1 MTRTPTDSPD
11 LQRYDTYPK
20 LLAYNAQHWPDAV
33 ALREKE
39 FGIWNEYTWRDY
51 EYAVELF
58 TLGLLDLGVQ
68 PGDIIGI
75 VGDNRPE
82 WVQCEIAVH
91 AAGALSLGIYQ
102 DSLGE
107 EVHYLLE
114 YGGVKVVMCE
124 DEEQVD
130 KILQIADA
138 CPALAHII
146 YHDPRGMRKYDD
158 PRLISQ
164 KTLFERAEVLRTQ
177 APERYRALVEAGQ
190 GETPSM
196 LITTSGTTSRP
207 KLVMFQSRSFLDHTA
222 AYLRADPKYAGD
234 NYVSVLPLPWIM
246 EQVYSLAQSL
256 IARMTVNFVEETE
269 TMMDD
274 LREIGP
280 NFVLLAPRVWESI
293 AADVKA
299 RMMEASLLKRLMFRL
314 GMKTGMAH
322 LERHDRPSRLA
333 NFLLFRALRD
343 RLGFSHLHSAAT
355 GGAAL
360 GPDTFKFFLAM
371 GVPLRQIYGQTEM
384 AGVYTSHQ
392 AGDIDFDSV
401 GVAFD
406 NTRLKIDQ
414 PDENGVGEVLVQS
427 SGMFLGYYK
436 NEQAKAETVHDG
448 WMRTGDAGY
457 IKPDSGHLVV
467 IDRLADL
474 AVTSVGDRFS
484 PMYAENRLK
493 FSPFIAEAVIL
504 GHGRPY
510 LAAMICIRYGIL
522 SKWAEHRGVSFTNY
536 TNLSAQPQVYA
547 MIQDE
552 IEQLNASLPT
562 WQRVR
567 KFLLLYKELDP
578 DDGELTRT
586 RKIRRKVVQEKY
598 ADIIDAIY
606 SDRESVHVDTV
617 ITFQDGTQSQIVTDL
632 RVVDLGDAVS
642 GADRKP
648 QPVAAT
654 A

>member
-1 MTRTPTDSPD
+1 MTRTPTEYPD
-11 LQRYDTYPK
+11 LGRFDTYPK
-20 LLAYNAQHWPDAV
+20 LLSYNAQHWPDEV

-39 FGIWNEYTWRDY
+39 FGIWNEYTWKDY
-51 EYAVELF
+51 ERAVELF
-58 TLGLLDLGVQ
+58 TLGLIDMGIR
-68 PGDIIGI
+68 PGEIVGI

-91 AAGALSLGIYQ
+91 AAGGLSLGIYQ

-107 EVHYLLE
+107 EVQYLID
-114 YGGVKVVMCE
+114 YGQVRIVMCE

-130 KILQIADA
+130 KILQIADV
-138 CPALAHII
+138 CPTLEHII
-146 YHDPRGMRKYDD
+146 YHDPRGLRKYDD
-158 PRLISQ
+158 PRLVSQ
-164 KTLFERAEVLRTQ
+164 QALFERAEFLRAQ
-177 APERYRALVEAGQ
+177 DPQRYRALVEAGQ
-190 GETPSM
+190 GKAPSM
-196 LITTSGTTSRP
+196 LITTSGTTSKP
-207 KLVMFQSRSFLDHTA
+207 KLVMFDSHSFLDHTA

-246 EQVYSLAQSL
+246 EQVYSVAQSL
-256 IARMTVNFVEETE
+256 ITRMTINFVEETE

-293 AADVKA
+293 AADVQA
-299 RMMEASLLKRLMFRL
+299 RMMEASRLKRLMFRL
-314 GMKTGMAH
+314 GMKIGMTH
-322 LERHDRPSRLA
+322 LERHGTPSRLA
-333 NFLLFRALRD
+333 GFLLLRALKD
-343 RLGFSHLHSAAT
+343 RIGFSYLHSAAT

-384 AGVYTSHQ
+384 AGVYTGHQ
-392 AGDIDFDSV
+392 ADDVDFDSV

-406 NTRLKIDQ
+406 NTTLRIDQ
-414 PDENGVGEVLVQS
+414 ADENGVGEVLVQS

-436 NEQAKAETVHDG
+436 NEQATAETVRDG
-448 WMRTGDAGY
+448 WMYTGDAGY
-457 IKPDSGHLVV
+457 IKPDNGHLVV
-467 IDRLADL
+467 IDRMSDL

-484 PMYAENRLK
+484 PMYVENKLK

-504 GHGRPY
+504 GHERPY

-522 SKWAEHRGVSFTNY
+522 SKWAEHRGISFTNY

-547 MIQDE
+547 MIQRE
-552 IEQLNASLPT
+552 IEQLNASLPA

-598 ADIIDAIY
+598 ADIIEAVY
-606 SDRESVHVDTV
+606 GDRESVHVDTV

-632 RVVDLGDAVS
+632 RVVDLGGGAQDA
-642 GADRKP
+642 ALKP

>member
-1 MTRTPTDSPD
+1 MNPASHWPD
-11 LQRYDTYPK
+11 LQQHDTYPK
-20 LLAYNAQHWPDAV
+20 LLAHNARHWPDDV

-39 FGIWNEYTWRDY
+39 FGIWNEVTWRDY
-51 EYAVELF
+51 EAAVELF
-58 TLGLLDLGVQ
+58 TLGLLELGVQ
-68 PGDIIGI
+68 PGDIVGI

-91 AAGALSLGIYQ
+91 AAGAMSLGIYQ
-102 DSLGE
+102 DSMGE
-107 EVHYLLE
+107 EVQYLLQ
-114 YGGVKVVMCE
+114 YGQVQVVMCE

-130 KILQIADA
+130 KILQIADD
-138 CPALAHII
+138 CPDVRHII
-146 YHDPRGMRKYDD
+146 YHDPRGMRKYPD

-164 KTLFERAEVLRTQ
+164 HALFEQARAVRQRE
-177 APERYRALVEAGQ
+177 PERYRRLVESGP
-190 GETPSM
+190 GERPSM

-246 EQVYSLAQSL
+246 EQVYALAQSL
-256 IARMTVNFVEETE
+256 ITRMTVNFVEESE
-269 TMMDD
+269 TMMQD

-299 RMMEASLLKRLMFRL
+299 RMMEASRIKQWMYAL
-314 GMKTGMAH
+314 GMKIGMPH
-322 LERHDRPSRLA
+322 LERHGRPSRLA
-333 NFLLFRALRD
+333 HVLLFRALRD

-384 AGVYTSHQ
+384 AGVYTGHQ
-392 AGDIDFDSV
+392 PDDLDFDSV
-401 GVAFD
+401 GVPFD
-406 NTRLKIDQ
+406 NTRLRIDQ
-414 PDENGVGEVLVQS
+414 PDDNGVGEVLVRS

-436 NEQAKAETVHDG
+436 NEQATVETVRDG
-448 WMRTGDAGY
+448 WLHTGDAGY
-457 IKPDSGHLVV
+457 MKENGHLVV
-467 IDRLADL
+467 IDRLSDL
-474 AVTSVGDRFS
+474 AVTSLGHRFS
-484 PMYAENRLK
+484 PMYVENKLK

-504 GHGRPY
+504 GHERPW
-510 LAAMICIRYGIL
+510 LSAMICIRYGIL
-522 SKWAEHRGVSFTNY
+522 SKWAEHRGIAFTNY
-536 TNLSAQPQVYA
+536 TNLSAQPQVYD
-547 MIQDE
+547 MIRRE
-552 IEQLNASLPT
+552 IEQVNAGLPA
-562 WQRVR
+562 WQQVR

-606 SDRESVHVDTV
+606 DGRESVHVDTV
-617 ITFQDGTQSQIVTDL
+617 ITFQDGTRSQVITDL
-632 RVVDLGDAVS
+632 RVVDLS
-642 GADRKP
+642 
-648 QPVAAT
+648 
-654 A
+654 

>member
-1 MTRTPTDSPD
+1 MRRTPTDHPD
-11 LQRYDTYPK
+11 LARFDTYPK
-20 LLAYNAQHWPDAV
+20 LLAYNAQHWPDAI

-39 FGIWNEYTWRDY
+39 FGIWNEYTWKDY
-51 EYAVELF
+51 ERAVELF

-82 WVQCEIAVH
+82 WVQCEVAVH

-102 DSLGE
+102 DALGE
-107 EVHYLLE
+107 EVQYLLD
-114 YGGVKVVMCE
+114 YGQVKLVMCE

-130 KILQIADA
+130 KILQIAND

-164 KTLFERAEVLRTQ
+164 KALFERAEALRVQ
-177 APERYRALVEAGQ
+177 APERYRALVEAGR

-196 LITTSGTTSRP
+196 LITTSGTTSKP

-234 NYVSVLPLPWIM
+234 NYVSMLPLPWIM

-256 IARMTVNFVEETE
+256 ITRMTINFVEETE
-269 TMMDD
+269 TMMAD

-299 RMMEASLLKRLMFRL
+299 RMMEASRIKQLIFKLS
-314 GMKTGMAH
+314 MKIGMAH
-322 LERHDRPSRLA
+322 LQQHGRPSRLA
-333 NFLLFRALRD
+333 NFLLFRALKD
-343 RLGFSHLHSAAT
+343 RIGFSHLHSAAT

-371 GVPLRQIYGQTEM
+371 GIPLRQIYGQTEM

-406 NTRLKIDQ
+406 NTTLKIDQ
-414 PDENGVGEVLVQS
+414 PDENGVGEILVQS
-427 SGMFLGYYK
+427 SGMFLSYYK
-436 NEQAKAETVHDG
+436 NEDATAETVRHG
-448 WMRTGDAGY
+448 WMHTGDAGY
-457 IKPDSGHLVV
+457 IKPDGGHLVV
-467 IDRLADL
+467 IDRLSDL
-474 AVTSVGDRFS
+474 TVTSGGDRFS
-484 PMYAENRLK
+484 PMYVENKLK

-504 GHGRPY
+504 GHERPY
-510 LAAMICIRYGIL
+510 LAAMICVRYGIL
-522 SKWAEHRGVSFTNY
+522 SKWAEHRGISFTNY
-536 TNLSAQPQVYA
+536 TNLSAQPKVYA
-547 MIQDE
+547 MIQSE
-552 IEQLNASLPT
+552 IEQLNMSLPP

-586 RKIRRKVVQEKY
+586 RKIRRSVVQKKY
-598 ADIIDAIY
+598 ADIIEAIY

-632 RVVDLGDAVS
+632 RVVDLGGGTS
-642 GADRKP
+642 GATQKP
-648 QPVAAT
+648 QRMAAT

>member
-1 MTRTPTDSPD
+1 MNSASAWPD
-11 LQRYDTYPK
+11 LQQHDTYPK
-20 LLAYNAQHWPDAV
+20 LLAHNARHWPDDI

-39 FGIWNEYTWRDY
+39 FGIWNEVTWRDY
-51 EYAVELF
+51 EQAVELF
-58 TLGLLDLGVQ
+58 ALGLLELGVQ
-68 PGDIIGI
+68 PGDIVGI

-91 AAGALSLGIYQ
+91 AVGAMSLGIYQ
-102 DSLGE
+102 DSMGE
-107 EVHYLLE
+107 EVQYLLD
-114 YGGVKVVMCE
+114 YGRVQVIMCE

-130 KILQIADA
+130 KILQIADD
-138 CPALAHII
+138 CPAIRHII
-146 YHDPRGMRKYDD
+146 YHDPRGMRKYPD

-164 KTLFERAEVLRTQ
+164 HELFERAGAARQRE
-177 APERYRALVEAGQ
+177 PGRYRQLVESGP
-190 GETPSM
+190 GERPSM

-246 EQVYSLAQSL
+246 EQVYALAQSL
-256 IARMTVNFVEETE
+256 ITRMTVNFVEESE
-269 TMMDD
+269 TMMQD

-299 RMMEASLLKRLMFRL
+299 RMMEASRIKQWMYAL
-314 GMKTGMAH
+314 GMKIGMPQ
-322 LERHDRPSRLA
+322 LERHGRPSRLA
-333 NFLLFRALRD
+333 HVLLFRALRD

-384 AGVYTSHQ
+384 AGVYTGHQ
-392 AGDIDFDSV
+392 PDDLDFDSV
-401 GVAFD
+401 GVPFD
-406 NTRLKIDQ
+406 NTRLRIDQ
-414 PDENGVGEVLVQS
+414 PDENGVGEVLVRS
-427 SGMFLGYYK
+427 SGMFMGYYK
-436 NEQAKAETVHDG
+436 NEQATTEAVHDG
-448 WMRTGDAGY
+448 WLHTGDAGY
-457 IKPDSGHLVV
+457 MKENGHLVV
-467 IDRLADL
+467 IDRLSDL
-474 AVTSVGDRFS
+474 AVTSLGHRFS
-484 PMYAENRLK
+484 PMYVENKLK

-504 GHGRPY
+504 GHERPW

-522 SKWAEHRGVSFTNY
+522 SKWAEHRGIAFTNY
-536 TNLSAQPQVYA
+536 TNLSAQPQVYD
-547 MIQDE
+547 MIRRE
-552 IEQLNASLPT
+552 IEQVNAGLPA

-606 SDRESVHVDTV
+606 DGRESVHVDTV
-617 ITFQDGTQSQIVTDL
+617 ITFQDGTRSQVITDL
-632 RVVDLGDAVS
+632 RVVDLS
-642 GADRKP
+642 
-648 QPVAAT
+648 
-654 A
+654 

>member
-1 MTRTPTDSPD
+1 MNPDPSWPD
-11 LQRYDTYPK
+11 LKRHDTYPK
-20 LLAYNAQHWPDAV
+20 LLAYNARHWPDDV

-39 FGIWNEYTWRDY
+39 FGIWNEVTWSQY
-51 EYAVELF
+51 EQAVQLF
-58 TLGLLDLGVQ
+58 TLGLLALDVQ
-68 PGDIIGI
+68 PGDIVAI

-91 AAGALSLGIYQ
+91 AAGAMSLGVYQ

-107 EVHYLLE
+107 EVQYLLE
-114 YGGVKVVMCE
+114 HGQVKVILCE

-130 KILQIADA
+130 KVLQIADA
-138 CPALAHII
+138 CPDIRHII
-146 YHDPRGMRKYDD
+146 YHDPRGMRKYQD

-164 KTLFERAEVLRTQ
+164 HALFEQAEALRRRE
-177 APERYRALVEAGQ
+177 PDRYRRLVESGD
-190 GETPSM
+190 GERPSM

-207 KLVMFQSRSFLDHTA
+207 KLVMFQSRSFLDHAA
-222 AYLRADPKYAGD
+222 AYLRTDPKHAGN

-246 EQVYSLAQSL
+246 EQVYALAQPL
-256 IARMTVNFVEETE
+256 ITRMIVNFVEESE
-269 TMMDD
+269 TMMQD

-280 NFVLLAPRVWESI
+280 HFVLLAPRVWESI

-299 RMMEASLLKRLMFRL
+299 RMMDASRLKQWMFNL
-314 GMKTGMAH
+314 GMKIGMPH
-322 LERHDRPSRLA
+322 LERHGRPSRLSH
-333 NFLLFRALRD
+333 FLLFRALRD
-343 RLGFSHLHSAAT
+343 RLGFSHLQSAAT

-384 AGVYTSHQ
+384 AGVYTGHV

-406 NTRLKIDQ
+406 NTELRIDQ
-414 PDENGVGEVLVQS
+414 PDENGVGEVLVRS

-436 NEQAKAETVHDG
+436 NEQATAETVRDG
-448 WMRTGDAGY
+448 WMHTGDAGY
-457 IKPDSGHLVV
+457 MKDNGHLVV
-467 IDRLADL
+467 IDRLSDL
-474 AVTSVGDRFS
+474 AMTSLGHRFS
-484 PMYAENRLK
+484 PMYVENKLK

-504 GHGRPY
+504 GHERPW
-510 LAAMICIRYGIL
+510 LAAMICIRHGIL
-522 SKWAEHRGVSFTNY
+522 AKWAEHRGIAFTNY
-536 TNLSAQPQVYA
+536 ANLSALPQVYD
-547 MIQDE
+547 MIQRE
-552 IEQLNASLPT
+552 IEQVNASLPA

-606 SDRESVHVDTV
+606 DGRDSVHVDTV
-617 ITFQDGTQSQIVTDL
+617 ITFQDGTRSQIITDL
-632 RVVDLGDAVS
+632 RVVDLY
-642 GADRKP
+642 
-648 QPVAAT
+648 
-654 A
+654 